1 MLETLLDAF
10 FESVFGGSIIPPPL
24 GQVGLRHIGALKIV
38 AVEVAFPVPKP
49 LRAGARKMAI
59 PGFMLRQ
66 AVLHTRVPGPDG
78 GEGMPLS
85 VSFGV
90 ALWDPEAFPECDG
103 DQLQQLADDCLY
115 EAKRQGRNRVVS
127 RQAAA

>member
-1 MLETLLDAF
+1 LKEVATILNSDRRSSSDVLARL
-10 FESVFGGSIIPPPL
+10 GGEEFALILPKVDGPE
-24 GQVGLRHIGALKIV
+24 ALKIC
-38 AVEVAFPVPKP
+38 E
-49 LRAGARKMAI
+49 R
-59 PGFMLRQ
+59 LRQ

-127 RQAAA
+127 RQAAG